1 MTRSEH
7 LPQFNF
13 PDPCGNV
20 ECVEPEICQLDE
32 SRQPGCRCGEQ
43 CGLEFAPVCGSDG
56 KTYSNE
62 CSLRQEACRSRLS
75 LRKVYNGACSS
86 GNSFVGIISSAEPNS
101 NSSSTFRYHENL
113 KIKRPSHSSPHPNST
128 NVRINVPDNTH
139 YCCYCCCCCRRNLGT
154 RDTR

>member
-1 MTRSEH
+1 MIVSVRLTSPIIFSAQVERDFK
-7 LPQFNF
+7 LRVPQFNF

-20 ECVEPEICQLDE
+20 ECAEPEICQLDD

-75 LRKVYNGACSS
+75 LRKVYNDACSS
-86 GNSFVGIISSAEPNS
+86 GNL
-101 NSSSTFRYHENL
+101 TFA
-113 KIKRPSHSSPHPNST
+113 
-128 NVRINVPDNTH
+128 
-139 YCCYCCCCCRRNLGT
+139 
-154 RDTR
+154 